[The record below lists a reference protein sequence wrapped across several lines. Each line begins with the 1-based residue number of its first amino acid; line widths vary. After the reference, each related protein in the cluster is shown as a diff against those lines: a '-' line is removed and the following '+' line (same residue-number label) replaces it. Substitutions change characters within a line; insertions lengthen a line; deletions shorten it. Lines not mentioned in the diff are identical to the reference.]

1 MADLYKPISRQEA
14 LTALVNK
21 FGAVEVARY
30 YLNDA
35 ISDLQSLEV
44 GLADNNPLQAA
55 SVCGSL
61 REAIT
66 NLRVLL
72 DNKDYRPS
80 IEKTVKSKLNSN
92 E

>member
-21 FGAVEVARY
+21 FGAVETARY
-30 YLNDA
+30 FLNDA
-35 ISDLQSLEV
+35 LSDLQTLEV
-44 GLADNNPLQAA
+44 GLAENNPLRAA
-55 SVCGSL
+55 SVCESL
-61 REAIT
+61 HDTIT

-80 IEKTVKSKLNSN
+80 IEKAVKSKLSN

>member
-21 FGAVEVARY
+21 FGAVETARY

-35 ISDLQSLEV
+35 LSDLQSLEV
-44 GLADNNPLQAA
+44 GLAENNPLQAA

-80 IEKTVKSKLNSN
+80 IEKAVKSKLSN

>member
-21 FGAVEVARY
+21 FGAVETARY
-30 YLNDA
+30 FLNDA
-35 ISDLQSLEV
+35 LSDLQTLEV
-44 GLADNNPLQAA
+44 GLAENNPLRAA
-55 SVCGSL
+55 AVCESL
-61 REAIT
+61 HSTIT

-80 IEKTVKSKLNSN
+80 IEKAVKSKLSN
-92 E
+92 G